1 NSLSGKFRPAR
12 MVKRI
17 GHCLGHELGEIVVS
31 VMTPITRSGTER
43 PREPLLQLYIGFS
56 CLMCRIGGSRRSSG
70 ASRGGDIREIPPF
83 GPLNSNS
90 VIAEDNVWWVV

>member
-31 VMTPITRSGTER
+31 VITPITRSGTER

-56 CLMCRIGGSRRSSG
+56 CRMCRIGGRRRSPS
-70 ASRGGDIREIPPF
+70 ASWGGVAREIPPF
-83 GPLNSNS
+83 GPLNSNPPTGGD
-90 VIAEDNVWWVV
+90 IVWWVV

>member
-1 NSLSGKFRPAR
+1 
-12 MVKRI
+12 MVQRL

-56 CLMCRIGGSRRSSG
+56 CCMCRIGGRLGTRRASVGG
-70 ASRGGDIREIPPF
+70 APLGIPP
-83 GPLNSNS
+83 LRQVNSNPR
-90 VIAEDNVWWVV
+90 VIGETVYGG

>member
-1 NSLSGKFRPAR
+1 
-12 MVKRI
+12 MVQRI

-56 CLMCRIGGSRRSSG
+56 CRMCRIGGRPGSPSASWGG
-70 ASRGGDIREIPPF
+70 ATREIPPF
-83 GPLNSNS
+83 WQVNSNPARRGT
-90 VIAEDNVWWVV
+90 VYGG